1 MLIISLRFKRIL
13 IILFLI
19 VMFVIST
26 LGVNLIDFSIF
37 DSILSVIIMGVLGGF
52 SVSSFILLMIIAGYY
67 VFKP

>member
-1 MLIISLRFKRIL
+1 
-13 IILFLI
+13 
-19 VMFVIST
+19 MFVIST

-52 SVSSFILLMIIAGYY
+52 SVSSIILLMIIAGYY

>member
-52 SVSSFILLMIIAGYY
+52 SVSSFIILMMIAGYY
-67 VFKP
+67 VFRP